1 MPGLKTIQRG
11 NGVKKKKKCDKQRNL
26 QDLKRDLNPILT
38 IDEGRGE
45 SLFMIVDFSLP
56 KWNHV
61 RRIISKRLANRN
73 ITSVIY
79 AGTPGPDRTVVN
91 KKNILEMR
99 DAPEAKFWEAFK
111 ALDFLYRT
119 AGGTVEIRNYDG
131 KSMQEAAAM
140 MKRFNH
146 ALVWEGSEC
155 DRINL

>member
-1 MPGLKTIQRG
+1 MS
-11 NGVKKKKKCDKQRNL
+11 NKKKRKAARNI
-26 QDLKRDLNPILT
+26 QNMKRDLNPIIT
-38 IDEGRGE
+38 IDESRGE

-91 KKNILEMR
+91 KINILEMR
-99 DAPEAKFWEAFK
+99 DAPEAKFWEAYK
-111 ALDFLYRT
+111 ALELLYRA
-119 AGGTVEIRNYDG
+119 AGGTVELRNYDG
-131 KSMQEAAAM
+131 KSMKEAATLT
-140 MKRFNH
+140 KRLDH
-146 ALVWEGSEC
+146 AKVWIGEEC

>member
-1 MPGLKTIQRG
+1 MS
-11 NGVKKKKKCDKQRNL
+11 NKKKWKAARNI
-26 QDLKRDLNPILT
+26 QNLKRDLNPLIT
-38 IDEGRGE
+38 IDESSGE

-91 KKNILEMR
+91 KINILEMR
-99 DAPEAKFWEAFK
+99 DAPEAKFWEAYK
-111 ALDFLYRT
+111 ALELLYRA
-119 AGGTVEIRNYDG
+119 AGGTVELRNYDG
-131 KSMQEAAAM
+131 KTMQEAAAM

>member
-1 MPGLKTIQRG
+1 MS
-11 NGVKKKKKCDKQRNL
+11 NKKKRNAPHNL
-26 QDLKRDLNPILT
+26 QNLQQKLNPIIT
-38 IDEGRGE
+38 IDESKGE

-91 KKNILEMR
+91 KMNILEMR

-111 ALDFLYRT
+111 ALEFLYKS
-119 AGGTVEIRNYDG
+119 AGGTIEIRNYDG
-131 KSMQEAAAM
+131 KSMHHAAM
-140 MKRFNH
+140 LMKRLDH
-146 ALVWEGSEC
+146 AKVWMGDEC